1 MRARVII
8 YDDAK
13 EITPCPFNENLK
25 AILVDRDLSLLARA
39 NGVDIFLSTEEDD
52 KENSGYHHIVMADDT
67 PQAAVD
73 SALSALEYAIHRG
86 HDRLWIHQ
94 D

>member
-1 MRARVII
+1 MRIKTII
-8 YDDAK
+8 YDDASEASNCNFSDK
-13 EITPCPFNENLK
+13 ML
-25 AILVDRDLSLLARA
+25 AILGSDIHKQAYGA
-39 NGVDIFLSTEEDD
+39 GVEIYFTTDNDDISQE
-52 KENSGYHHIVMADDT
+52 GYHHIVMADDT